1 MAEPA
6 DSHSTE
12 FTLVSVSPNKSE
24 EVPALRRLRLLQLS
38 EREHW
43 PGLILDYVLPPLGL
57 KGLQSEVHSLKSIEY
72 RAEFLLK
79 DLIAEF
85 GPTEPTTVFAA
96 PNEGQMVR
104 EAAPQNTYSKG
115 AYLLTQELL
124 YRVYQ
129 TDARLV
135 RSVLEL
141 GGFAATD
148 SHDWNVLWAN
158 SSPKPYLYEGLNEHQ
173 RINHFPKSNEIT
185 RKDLLCANLVKMQ
198 ATYGKEHF
206 GFVPDTFILPDE
218 FADFCAEFNADP
230 GSLWIVKPSAS
241 SQGRGIFLVDNLVDV
256 PLDDNCIISRYIS
269 NPLLLNTLKFDL
281 RIYVLVTSFDPL
293 RIYVYQEGLTRF
305 ASEAYNPNSASNRYM
320 FLTNYSVNKKNSNF
334 VQNENPEKDDVG
346 HKWSLSAL
354 SKHLEGVGIDLSLL
368 WGKIYDLIIKTVISI
383 EPMVNAS
390 SRKLGLQ
397 RGNCFDLFGFDVIID
412 SNLKP
417 WLLEVNLS
425 PSLATDSPLD
435 LAIKGQLLADTFTL
449 VGIRSYDRKKD
460 GMNRARSRLVG
471 NRTFKTSSLP
481 AYGRNSAQPVP
492 DAFSQS
498 ARFRVVL
505 KETIEEF
512 ERRGRFVRVF
522 PAPGTDAYSRYFPV
536 LRTANVCLYEAL
548 FAGMVTA
555 NTPGPRRPPKSGK
568 SPSRTIIREA
578 PKRPETESMCPSCGQ
593 PYPKG
598 TASCSTC
605 LPPASSPPVRVRVST
620 DDLLVEYIS
629 RLAHILRS
637 IREEVLKANWRRCLE
652 RFLTHQAWRTSDQR
666 RSGESLL
673 WQRLEARVVE
683 IRHRQARLVDSS
695 RLEAEVET
703 RMQALQKLNSSKL
716 ERTLRNSLKSQALD
730 LVSCLFDSE
739 GFGLLT
745 TMIRWLA
752 DAANR
757 QETRILREAE
767 GLESGE
773 EGESRSP
780 VL

>member
-6 DSHSTE
+6 DSHSTA
-12 FTLVSVSPNKSE
+12 FTLVSVSPNKAE
-24 EVPALRRLRLLQLS
+24 EVPALRRLRLLQHS
-38 EREHW
+38 ERENW
-43 PGLILDYVLPPLGL
+43 SGLALDYVMPPLGL
-57 KGLQSEVHSLKSIEY
+57 KGLQSEVHNLKTIEY
-72 RAEFLLK
+72 RAELLLK
-79 DLIAEF
+79 DLVAEL
-85 GPTEPTTVFAA
+85 GPTEQTVTFAV
-96 PNEGQMVR
+96 PNEGQLVR

-115 AYLLTQELL
+115 TYLLTQELL

-141 GGFAATD
+141 SGFAATD
-148 SHDWNVLWAN
+148 SHDWNILWAS

-206 GFVPDTFILPDE
+206 NFVPDTFILPDE

-256 PLDDNCIISRYIS
+256 PLDDNCIISRYIG

-320 FLTNYSVNKKNSNF
+320 FLTNYSVNKKNTNF
-334 VQNENPEKDDVG
+334 VQNESTDKDDVG

-354 SKHLEGVGIDLSLL
+354 SKHLEGVGIDLNLL

-383 EPMVNAS
+383 EPVVTAT

-449 VGIRSYDRKKD
+449 IGIRSYDRKKD
-460 GMNRARSRLVG
+460 GISRARSRLVG

-481 AYGRNSAQPVP
+481 AYGRTSAQPVSE
-492 DAFSQS
+492 AYSQS

-505 KETIEEF
+505 KETLEEF
-512 ERRGRFVRVF
+512 EKRGRFLRIF
-522 PAPGTDAYSRYFPV
+522 PAPGTDAYNRYFPV
-536 LRTANVCLYEAL
+536 MRTANVCLYEAL
-548 FAGMVTA
+548 FAGMTTVSSS
-555 NTPGPRRPPKSGK
+555 PKRPPKSSK

-578 PKRPETESMCPSCGQ
+578 PKKAEIEPVCSSCGQ

-598 TASCSTC
+598 TPPCPTC
-605 LPPASSPPVRVRVST
+605 YSPTPPTRIRVST

-637 IREEVLKANWRRCLE
+637 IREEVLKVSWRRCLE
-652 RFLTHQAWRTSDQR
+652 RFLIHQAWRSSDQR

-683 IRHRQARLVDSS
+683 IRHRQARLGNSS
-695 RLEAEVET
+695 RPEEEDT
-703 RMQALQKLNSSKL
+703 RLQALQKLSSSKL
-716 ERTLRNSLKSQALD
+716 ETTLRNSLKSQALD

-739 GFGLLT
+739 GCGLLT
-745 TMIRWLA
+745 VMIRWLA

-767 GLESGE
+767 GAESGE
-773 EGESRSP
+773 DGESRSL